1 MKYTTEVDVENYL
14 LTTIDPSFNSAE
26 GSDKQIDKWIEA
38 MSRFADRKTNR
49 TLVDSVETARKF
61 DGNGRTE
68 MMIDEVNAIT
78 ALTVDDVDV
87 LASVL
92 QYPTSEPRTSEIKM
106 QSQYFTKGLQNV
118 EVTGIFA
125 MFGATDVDDV
135 PEDIRHAVTVL
146 VAGIVNHA
154 MNKTNDVKS
163 EKVGQYSVTY
173 TDPNQS
179 RDYMTAMQTL
189 NAYRRVAV

>member
-14 LTTIDPSFNSAE
+14 LTTIDPTFTSAE
-26 GSDKQIDKWIEA
+26 GDTQIDKWIEA
-38 MSRFADRKTNR
+38 MSRFMDRKCNR
-49 TLVDSVETARKF
+49 TLCDTEESARKF
-61 DGNGRTE
+61 DGNGRNS
-68 MMIDEVNAIT
+68 MVIDEVNAISAIT
-78 ALTVDDVDV
+78 IDEVDV

-92 QYPTSEPRTSEIKM
+92 QYPTSEPRTNELRM
-106 QSQYFTKGLQNV
+106 QNQYFTKGLQNV

-125 MFGATDVDDV
+125 MFGVADVDDV
-135 PEDIRHAVTVL
+135 PEDIRHACTVL
-146 VAGIVNHA
+146 VGGIVNHA

-179 RDYMTAMQTL
+179 RDFTMAMQTL
-189 NAYRRVAV
+189 NAYRRIAV